1 MLKPGLYEK
10 VVSQRIRE
18 ELAAVPVGRKELA
31 DIDHAEAPKILA
43 QYVAQ
48 IVESRLK
55 FIGEKDG
62 GIEEQTRLINRM
74 ISAIEEDDNSVAQG
88 TKQLLAIIE
97 EGDPKLALEKSV
109 KDIIPRPETSL
120 AQSSLFSGAVHE
132 PQMFSELKKEIM
144 SSNRIDMLVS
154 FVKWSGLRLII
165 DELRSFTQNGGILRI
180 ITTSYMG
187 ATDIKAIDELELLP
201 NTEIKISY
209 DTKRTRLHAK
219 TYVFYRDTGFTT
231 AYVGSSNLSNAAI
244 SSGLEWNVKVTE
256 CDQPD
261 VLQKISATF
270 ESYWNSSEFELFNKE
285 EHPRLYKALKAEKY
299 REGGAKKEFF
309 FDIRPYPYQQE
320 ILDRLSAEREV
331 RHRFRNLVVAAT
343 GTGKTVIAAFD
354 YRNFRKPSILRSSY
368 RINLVLKPEYSDK
381 LASISGD
388 IGYEYSYVPHKII
401 NIDKT
406 TGLFET
412 ERIEN
417 GPGDEFVKA
426 YIGQGFISETR
437 EFDYSGG
444 VLRIANSQVC
454 KKAEYYYMDTCVS
467 IYDSDEIGIQYLYY
481 PEEINIL
488 SINGELELRK

>member
-1 MLKPGLYEK
+1 LYFIK
-10 VVSQRIRE
+10 YN
-18 ELAAVPVGRKELA
+18 PVNNLT
-31 DIDHAEAPKILA
+31 HA
-43 QYVAQ
+43 
-48 IVESRLK
+48 
-55 FIGEKDG
+55 
-62 GIEEQTRLINRM
+62 
-74 ISAIEEDDNSVAQG
+74 
-88 TKQLLAIIE
+88 
-97 EGDPKLALEKSV
+97 
-109 KDIIPRPETSL
+109 
-120 AQSSLFSGAVHE
+120 
-132 PQMFSELKKEIM
+132 
-144 SSNRIDMLVS
+144 
-154 FVKWSGLRLII
+154 
-165 DELRSFTQNGGILRI
+165 
-180 ITTSYMG
+180 
-187 ATDIKAIDELELLP
+187 
-201 NTEIKISY
+201 
-209 DTKRTRLHAK
+209 
-219 TYVFYRDTGFTT
+219 
-231 AYVGSSNLSNAAI
+231 
-244 SSGLEWNVKVTE
+244 
-256 CDQPD
+256 
-261 VLQKISATF
+261 
-270 ESYWNSSEFELFNKE
+270 
-285 EHPRLYKALKAEKY
+285 
-299 REGGAKKEFF
+299 
-309 FDIRPYPYQQE
+309 
-320 ILDRLSAEREV
+320 
-331 RHRFRNLVVAAT
+331 